1 MKHPRRRSPSI
12 PTIWLIA
19 EDNTGYFAFRMII
32 KRKNINANVRLRGVA
47 AGISPLAAEL
57 EDVIKATLEEKLPRD
72 CIIVLHDLDDAVQTY
87 REAYKRIGVICQK
100 YADDVTLLV
109 ANQEIEA
116 WLLADDAYSRGTSSS
131 TTLHPT
137 EESIM
142 TPIEDTL
149 QRDRSKSGAKLCTT
163 LFSVLNH

>member
-1 MKHPRRRSPSI
+1 MRAEYSDHQKSHIGQAAIDFFRQQLHQGQVHTTIQSLRGLRLHRGLRFGFVSSTQPYPAFSSTASPFF
-12 PTIWLIA
+12 PTVGCLV
-19 EDNTGYFAFRMII
+19 

-87 REAYKRIGVICQK
+87 RKAYKRIGVICQK

-109 ANQEIEA
+109 ANQKIEA
-116 WLLADDAYSRGTSSS
+116 CLLADE
-131 TTLHPT
+131 P
-137 EESIM
+137 
-142 TPIEDTL
+142 
-149 QRDRSKSGAKLCTT
+149 
-163 LFSVLNH
+163 